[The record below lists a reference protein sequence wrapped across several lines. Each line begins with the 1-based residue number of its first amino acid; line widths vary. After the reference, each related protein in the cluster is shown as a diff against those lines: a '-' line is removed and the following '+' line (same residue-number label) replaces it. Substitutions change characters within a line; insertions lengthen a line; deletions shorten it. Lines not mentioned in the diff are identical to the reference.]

1 MALAIF
7 KVGSHV
13 GLLQALDDYS
23 PEITDLKSA
32 LAKTMEK
39 LSHVGKQKYYSIC
52 SLNGAVQQSSNNLNL
67 IFNID
72 ELKANL

>member
-23 PEITDLKSA
+23 PEITDMKSA
-32 LAKTMEK
+32 LAKTIEK
-39 LSHVGKQKYYSIC
+39 LHHIGNQKYYSIC
-52 SLNGAVQQSSNNLNL
+52 SLNGATSQTTNNLNL

-72 ELKANL
+72 ELKHNL